1 MSAKARIILDSIIK
15 CHVITR
21 YGVVL
26 SLLASPLGSPSDRYG
41 EVCVFACMSVHVCV
55 ALCVCVSRAGLTEAS
70 RDRGG
75 RVWCRSAEMGWTELR
90 DGIGIKFPTCGE
102 D

>member
-1 MSAKARIILDSIIK
+1 MDSIIK

-26 SLLASPLGSPSDRYG
+26 SLPASPPGRRNPSDRYG
-41 EVCVFACMSVHVCV
+41 EVCVCMHVSACLNYRRVF
-55 ALCVCVSRAGLTEAS
+55 VSREKRFDAG
-70 RDRGG
+70 RQRQRRRKYG
-75 RVWCRSAEMGWTELR
+75 VSAVEMGWTGLR
-90 DGIGIKFPTCGE
+90 DGIGIKFQTQSE